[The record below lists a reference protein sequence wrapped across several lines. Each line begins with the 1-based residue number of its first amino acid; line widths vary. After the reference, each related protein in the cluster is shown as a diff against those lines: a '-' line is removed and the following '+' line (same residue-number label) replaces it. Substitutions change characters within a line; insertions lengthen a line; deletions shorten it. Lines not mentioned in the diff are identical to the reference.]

1 MKFKRNFWLALG
13 YIGLI
18 LGAIGA
24 TVPML
29 PAFPFLLLAAY
40 SFGKSSERLYNW
52 FIGTE
57 LYKNNLESYVSG
69 KGMTRYTKIKVIITV
84 TILMGFGFFMMMRK
98 SLYIP
103 CVILAFVWLFHVVY
117 FIFGVKNYNPK
128 QK

>member
-1 MKFKRNFWLALG
+1 MKFKRKFWLALG

-98 SLYIP
+98 NLYIP